1 MLEQLWHNPL
11 RSPVW
16 PWLRATGIVDGTFP
30 GLSYHRDGREGC
42 KRIRPIIR
50 YIRAWRR
57 CTSDAERAQLALH
70 CPHLFWA
77 HSIFL
82 QDNAPAKW
90 LIEARLLARESDYE
104 IASRIGCS
112 PEIVKCYHDTFF
124 DVREKLDFRDYV
136 TSMVFG
142 EAAFRGL
149 SERQHDL
156 LWKMFGYL
164 GGPFV
169 IDSVSSRLINAS
181 WCNSAEA
188 ATSFWQE
195 TALNAMKH
203 KAAVATLVV
212 PINSETHLDLI
223 GAFVKYVEIERT
235 TDSQGQARDQIVD
248 NIQQTLTMLSF
259 SVVSQDKPL
268 TGVLEQYDKSGV
280 ELHTDEM
287 ITLSLGG
294 GLPYADMLKNM
305 HFPPPPLQ
313 LEVTVEP
320 TPEPTKE
327 STKEPKKK

>member
-1 MLEQLWHNPL
+1 M
-11 RSPVW
+11 
-16 PWLRATGIVDGTFP
+16 GIHDGTNP
-30 GLSYHRDGREGC
+30 GLSFKRDGKEGC
-42 KRIRPIIR
+42 RRVRPILR
-50 YIRAWRR
+50 YLRAWRQ
-57 CTSDAERAQLALH
+57 CSNDAERAQLAGH
-70 CPHLFWA
+70 CPYLFWA
-77 HSIFL
+77 HTIYL

-104 IASRIGCS
+104 IASRIGMS
-112 PEIVKCYHDTFF
+112 PEIIKCYHDTFF
-124 DVREKLDFRDYV
+124 DVREKLDYRDYV
-136 TSMVFG
+136 IAMVFG

-181 WCNSAEA
+181 WCNSSEA
-188 ATSFWQE
+188 AGSFWQDI
-195 TALNAMKH
+195 ALNVMKH

-223 GAFVKYVEIERT
+223 SAFVKYVEIERT

-248 NIQQTLTMLSF
+248 NIQQTLTLLSF
-259 SVVSQDKPL
+259 SVVSQEKPIQGL
-268 TGVLEQYDKSGV
+268 LEPYDKSGV

-287 ITLSLGG
+287 ITLSMGG
-294 GLPYADMLKNM
+294 QLPYAEMLKNM

-313 LEVTVEP
+313 LEVTADAVQE
-320 TPEPTKE
+320 
-327 STKEPKKK
+327 KK